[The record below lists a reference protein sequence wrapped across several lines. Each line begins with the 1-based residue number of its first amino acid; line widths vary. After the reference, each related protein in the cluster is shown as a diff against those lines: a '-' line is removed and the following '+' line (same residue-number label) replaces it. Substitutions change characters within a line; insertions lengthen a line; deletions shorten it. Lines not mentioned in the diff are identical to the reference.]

1 MAMTAVGTQLGRR
14 KPAANEYEVSIPPS
28 GFVFDLPERLT
39 VRGVAD
45 RFGKLGFRHAFEV
58 QRFARNR
65 AVLFDDR
72 SGKLM
77 SEVGATVGDLLAFT
91 SQRATRFGP
100 IRATLPLAGKLP
112 LGAFDLAF
120 GFSEESR
127 VFDNASIGVGAKT
140 IKAHVNA
147 NRRFSFNRGLW
158 QIGKIELGD
167 QRDIPFAG
175 CIALECRALERQ
187 VNRLRLSDLDPSDFR
202 NIDAAIFEFDPLRDA
217 ERLLSA
223 PFLLEF
229 RETRPLLKEVI
240 KSPLE
245 IVESL
250 LQKLR
255 VDLFQPLKTGLVF
268 QFGQFNR
275 ERGPGDGFAGLFVGL
290 LSTSKRPVEDE
301 PSRPRITSK
310 RRLLLGG
317 RINSKPVDLSFRHSI
332 SSALRVDIFGD
343 CLLRN
348 RACGR
353 SEITRR
359 PHARHPAKMLEFFS
373 QNRRCIALQSKHNL
387 ANSEMLRA
395 IEKQMDL
402 IRFNSQTHHCDVDLR
417 RFLPQQCD
425 QPLSYIADKRFATT
439 ARYPDDVI
447 PDRSHRAFVVSIP
460 VRHKHIILSGRRR
473 VNGATRCSAPAP
485 NSAPHWKRRGFLWL
499 ICKVHYR

>member
-14 KPAANEYEVSIPPS
+14 KPAANENEVSIPPS

-45 RFGKLGFRHAFEV
+45 RLGKLGSRHAFEV

-77 SEVGATVGDLLAFT
+77 SEVGATVGDLLVFT

-100 IRATLPLAGKLP
+100 IRAALPLAGKFP

-127 VFDNASIGVGAKT
+127 VFDHASIGVGGKT

-167 QRDIPFAG
+167 QGDIPFAG
-175 CIALECRALERQ
+175 RFALECRALRRQ

-223 PFLLEF
+223 VFLLEF
-229 RETRPLLKEVI
+229 RETRPLLKEVV
-240 KSPLE
+240 KSPLA
-245 IVESL
+245 IGESL
-250 LQKLR
+250 LQQLR

-290 LSTSKRPVEDE
+290 LSTSKRPVEDKA
-301 PSRPRITSK
+301 SCARKTGK
-310 RRLLLGG
+310 RRCLTGG
-317 RINSKPVDLSFRHSI
+317 RINSEPVDLSFRHSI
-332 SSALRVDIFGD
+332 SSAQQVDVF
-343 CLLRN
+343 
-348 RACGR
+348 AKSR
-353 SEITRR
+353 SWTGIGE
-359 PHARHPAKMLEFFS
+359 
-373 QNRRCIALQSKHNL
+373 
-387 ANSEMLRA
+387 
-395 IEKQMDL
+395 
-402 IRFNSQTHHCDVDLR
+402 
-417 RFLPQQCD
+417 
-425 QPLSYIADKRFATT
+425 
-439 ARYPDDVI
+439 
-447 PDRSHRAFVVSIP
+447 RS
-460 VRHKHIILSGRRR
+460 
-473 VNGATRCSAPAP
+473 GATRFSAPCQIHP
-485 NSAPHWKRRGFLWL
+485 LTGSEGLSL
-499 ICKVHYR
+499 TYL